1 MSSVIFQDVAYMNV
15 NEMIKDVYFAIYS
28 KLGKSITF
36 ESLLNIYKKNE
47 YRYREELIYEEDIED
62 EKKWQKD
69 SAEVIQ
75 LAKDAISY
83 IFNFPEYTVA
93 IDIKLGNDDCEE
105 YEGDF
110 LKKIK
115 DILNTSTIKMLL
127 QLVDFVDY
135 YNVDTDITE

>member
-1 MSSVIFQDVAYMNV
+1 MSSIIFQGVAYMNV

-36 ESLLNIYKKNE
+36 ESLLDIYKKNE
-47 YRYREELIYEEDIED
+47 YRYRGEDFIYEEDIED

-75 LAKDAISY
+75 LAKDAVAY
-83 IFNFPEYTVA
+83 IFNVPEYTVA
-93 IDIKLGNDDCEE
+93 IDIKFGNDD
-105 YEGDF
+105 YQYDGDF
-110 LKKIK
+110 LQKIK
-115 DILNTSTIKMLL
+115 VILSTNTIKMLL

>member
-1 MSSVIFQDVAYMNV
+1 MSSIIFQGVAYMNV

-36 ESLLNIYKKNE
+36 ESLLDIYKKNE
-47 YRYREELIYEEDIED
+47 YRYRGEDFIYEEDIED

-75 LAKDAISY
+75 LAKDAVAY

-93 IDIKLGNDDCEE
+93 IDIKFGNDD
-105 YEGDF
+105 YQYDGDF
-110 LKKIK
+110 LQKIK
-115 DILNTSTIKMLL
+115 VILSTNTIKMLL
-127 QLVDFVDY
+127 QLVDFVYY